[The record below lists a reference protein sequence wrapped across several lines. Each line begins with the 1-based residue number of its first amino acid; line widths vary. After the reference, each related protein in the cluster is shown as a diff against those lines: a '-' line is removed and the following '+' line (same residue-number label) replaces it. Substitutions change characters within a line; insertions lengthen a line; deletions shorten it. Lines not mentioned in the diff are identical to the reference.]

1 MSSKSV
7 LAAAGMAVLLVSLT
21 SPAEAHRRW
30 LLPSTTVLAGEEET
44 VTVDAAIS
52 NNLFGF
58 DHHAM
63 PLDDVSI
70 TAPDGQTVQPA
81 IIGSGKYRSIFD
93 VPLKQQGTYRI
104 ASISDGMMG
113 SYELDGQRKR
123 WRGTR
128 AEMAAAIPANATNVR
143 TFENVA
149 RVETFVTLGAPNET
163 ALQPIGRGI
172 EMVPVTH
179 PNDLVTSEP
188 AQMRFLVDGQPAA
201 GLEVEF
207 VQGGTKYRDEAGSRM
222 LVADAD
228 GVVTLEAAEPG
239 MYYLEAANG
248 GDQEQGAGDAM
259 ARRMSYTAVLEFL
272 PL

>member
-1 MSSKSV
+1 MSSKSI
-7 LAAAGMAVLLVSLT
+7 LALAGMAAVFVSLNP

-30 LLPSTTVLAGEEET
+30 LLPSNTVLAGEEET
-44 VTVDAAIS
+44 VSVDAAIS

-63 PLDDVSI
+63 PLDDVSVVG
-70 TAPDGQTVQPA
+70 PDGQTIQPA
-81 IIGSGKYRSIFD
+81 IIGSGEYRSVFD

-104 ASISDGMMG
+104 ASVSDGMMG
-113 SYELDGQRKR
+113 FYEVDGQRHR

-128 AEMAAAIPANATNVR
+128 AEMATALPANATNVR
-143 TFENVA
+143 TFENSS
-149 RVETFVTLGAPNET
+149 RTETFVTLGAPDDR
-163 ALQPIGRGI
+163 ALQPVGRGI

-179 PNDLVTSEP
+179 PNDLVASEP

-222 LVADAD
+222 LVADAA
-228 GVVTLEAAEPG
+228 GLVTLEAPVPG
-239 MYYLEAANG
+239 MYYLEASRSN
-248 GDQEQGAGDAM
+248 DDEGAGQTAP
-259 ARRMSYTAVLEFL
+259 RRMSYTAVLEFL

>member
-1 MSSKSV
+1 MSTKSV
-7 LAAAGMAVLLVSLT
+7 LAAAGMAALLVSLT
-21 SPAEAHRRW
+21 APAEAHRRW
-30 LLPSTTVLAGEEET
+30 LLPSDTVLAGAEGT
-44 VTVDAAIS
+44 VSVDAAIS
-52 NNLFGF
+52 NSLFGF

-63 PLDDVSI
+63 PLDDVRI
-70 TAPDGQTVQPA
+70 TAPDGQIVKPA

-104 ASISDGMMG
+104 ASVSDGMMG
-113 SYELDGQRKR
+113 FYEIDGQRKR
-123 WRGTR
+123 FRGTR
-128 AEMAAAIPANATNVR
+128 AEMATAIPADAANVR

-149 RVETFVTLGAPNET
+149 RVETFVTLGAPDDM

-179 PNDLVTSEP
+179 PNDLVASEP

-222 LVADAD
+222 LVADAA
-228 GVVTLEAAEPG
+228 GVVTLEATEPG

-248 GDQEQGAGDAM
+248 DDREQDAGNVTP
-259 ARRMSYTAVLEFL
+259 RRMSYTAVLEFL